1 MIKFTN
7 LSSDEPYL
15 KFNQKYNEAFNANQK
30 NIEAICISSYSQRSK
45 EVNSRFVNLKFVDN
59 KDFLFFSNYE
69 SPKSQEFRDHK
80 QITALIFWNS
90 INTQIRLKAVIKKT
104 SKNFNNNYFL
114 NRSEEKNALAI
125 SSSQSESIDSFE
137 SVLANY
143 NKSLKLDDLKQCPD
157 YWGGY
162 SFTPYYFEFWEGHE
176 SRLNKRNCYELHEG
190 TWCSSILQP

>member
-15 KFNQKYNEAFNANQK
+15 KFNQKYIEAFNANQK

-80 QITALIFWNS
+80 QISALIFWNS

-104 SKNFNNNYFL
+104 SKIFNNNYFL

-125 SSSQSESIDSFE
+125 SSNQSKIIDSFDAVQE
-137 SVLANY
+137 KFK
-143 NKSLKLDDLKQCPD
+143 KSLKNEDLKECPK

-162 SFTPYYFEFWEGHE
+162 SFKPYEIEFWEGNE
-176 SRLNKRNCYELHEG
+176 FRLNKRNLYTKDNTSWNHF
-190 TWCSSILQP
+190 ILEP